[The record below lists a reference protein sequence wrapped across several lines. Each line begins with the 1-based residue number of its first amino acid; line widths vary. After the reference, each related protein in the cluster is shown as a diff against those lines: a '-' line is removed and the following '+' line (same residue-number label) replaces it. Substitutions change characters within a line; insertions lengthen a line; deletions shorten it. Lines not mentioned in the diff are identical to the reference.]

1 MRAVACLVALLAGCY
16 GPDFGQKRFQCAN
29 SSECPD
35 GYACVNRCCGGRCP
49 ACGNSLS
56 GIGAADF
63 TIGFRVVTTS
73 TAASAILFQRAA
85 CDSGDFWDVQLA
97 PEGRLKIKLS
107 DKAGAM
113 TTLTAAA
120 IVNDGRR
127 HEAVFQRTGGALS
140 VWVDGAQV
148 GTAPAPQ
155 RFGSLPPLGVATGD
169 PCVGPLLGVVSDVCL
184 TTSSDGP

>member
-1 MRAVACLVALLAGCY
+1 MRFALVLAVAVVSACY
-16 GPDFGQKRFQCAN
+16 NPDLGQKRFQCAT
-29 SSECPD
+29 SGDCPD

-49 ACGNSLS
+49 ACINSLS

-85 CDSGDFWDVQLA
+85 CDSGDFWDIQLA
-97 PEGRLKIKLS
+97 PEGRPKIKLS

-155 RFGSLPPLGVATGD
+155 VFGSLPALGVAAGD
-169 PCVGPLLGVVSDVCL
+169 PCIGPLAGAVSDVCL
-184 TTSSDGP
+184 TAQ

>member
-1 MRAVACLVALLAGCY
+1 MRFAVCLVAVLAACY
-16 GPDFGQKRFQCAN
+16 GPDFDQKRFQCATFN
-29 SSECPD
+29 ECPD
-35 GYACVNRCCGGRCP
+35 GYACINRCCGGRCP
-49 ACGNSLS
+49 SCIYSLS

-73 TAASAILFQRAA
+73 TTASTILFQRAA

-127 HEAVFQRTGGALS
+127 HEATFQRTAGVLS

-155 RFGSLPPLGVATGD
+155 VFGSLPALGVAAGD
-169 PCVGPLLGVVSDVCL
+169 PCIGPLAGAVSDVCL
-184 TTSSDGP
+184 TTQ